1 MDGGPEYADGAED
14 EVLTRL
20 RAAQDVSAGSA
31 ELAAGLTDWEL
42 TYHFS
47 PQRTALLAPLNVHDG
62 LRVLD
67 IGCGSGV
74 LTRALG
80 ETGARV
86 VGVEGTPSRAAA
98 AAERCRDLPDVRI
111 VAGDASGL
119 SRHGTFDLALLCGVL
134 EYSPVYGDGPAAM
147 LADVTDALA
156 DDGVVVIAIE
166 NQLGIGYLLGQP
178 EDHHAAAWMG
188 LADYPAPGAKTW
200 SKARLHAM
208 LADAGLTAQRWL
220 LPYPDYKLPRVI
232 LDERVHD
239 LADASDVVDK
249 LVRDPLLGVF
259 RGSSAAVAVRSP
271 HRQAVANGFG
281 ASVAPSFLV
290 IAGRTPEAVAKAAR
304 PDLGW
309 LVNAQRL
316 PEWRRSRRLTED
328 LRLAES
334 HRTGSAAG
342 WLRQEPTAD
351 EPLLSGAPLDRL
363 LLDALA
369 EHDLDTTRDLL
380 DQWRACCTVDARPF
394 ADDETHPFLPGRPDV
409 PVLPPDCLDVHPGN
423 VIVLPDGTPRR
434 IDLEW
439 RAGVG
444 VDAELVLVR
453 ALVEFTREVLR
464 CGAAHPWPAETSIRQ
479 LVVHLATLIGLD
491 DAARSRWSEL
501 IDAEAALQELVS
513 GTRATDVRAA
523 LDTDVEA
530 PGRMRLWERGGLDE
544 VRALVADR
552 ERLAVELAEA
562 QQVAAQ
568 AHREVAETRHVLADA
583 HREVDEAREEVGAPT
598 ESLMDA
604 VRALREEHAEAE
616 RRLRAEVARV
626 DEEFGRAL
634 MELASAETERAE
646 VDRELAAQRTAA
658 EELAAENA
666 RLRAQLDRLTS
677 SALVRAGEDFL
688 WPAARLARGTRD
700 LLLGRGGQEPDG
712 VLRRV
717 GKRVPAVTPLLA
729 SRVRPVSRRDDR
741 LMYAVDVPATVNVGR
756 GQVIDLEGWAAH
768 ADVPVR
774 QVAVVADGRRC
785 PATTGHPRPDVA
797 AAIGGE
803 PNSGFRVRVPVR
815 EGLVPLE
822 LVVTLVDGTTLRR
835 ELPAVRGRS
844 SDTDTAPVE
853 VSWPADG
860 PRVAICLASYRA
872 PRLHFA
878 EQVESIRAQT
888 HPNWVCVISDDGSG
902 DEGVAVLRD
911 VVGDD
916 PRFVIVEHDENVGF
930 YRNFERALSLVPAD
944 ADLVALSDQDDLWD
958 ADKLAVLV
966 SRFTDPAVQLAY
978 CDMRLVDGIGE
989 VVAESVWANRVNQ
1002 FTDLEQLL
1010 LLNTVTGAASMV
1022 RADLVRERVL
1032 PLPPGTLSAY
1042 HDQWIAATA
1051 LSVGT
1056 ISFVDRPLHSYRQH
1070 GANVTGWQVPRLA
1083 DGLPGLRGLAA
1094 AGVGVGVGR
1103 IAARQAE
1110 LDHITEHEL
1119 RRIAQFAAVLL
1130 MRNDD
1135 RLAVEDQARLSRL
1148 AEAEHRLWPL
1158 VRLALEGEERPQT
1171 AGAERRLLAAALLR
1185 RAQR

>member
-1 MDGGPEYADGAED
+1 MNGGPEYADGAED
-14 EVLTRL
+14 DVLARL

-47 PQRTALLAPLNVHDG
+47 PQRTALLAPLDVREG

-67 IGCGSGV
+67 VGCGSGV

-80 ETGARV
+80 EAGARV
-86 VGVEGTPSRAAA
+86 VGVEGTPTRAAA

-111 VAGDASGL
+111 VTGDASGL

-147 LADVTDALA
+147 LADVTGALA

-178 EDHHAAAWMG
+178 EDHHAKAWMG

-200 SKARLHAM
+200 SRARLRAM

-239 LADASDVVDK
+239 LPDASDLVDK

-259 RGSSAAVAVRSP
+259 RGPSPAVAVRSP

-281 ASVAPSFLV
+281 VAVAPSFLV
-290 IAGRTPEAVAKAAR
+290 IAGRTPEAVAKAVR

-328 LRLAES
+328 LRLTEP
-334 HRTGSAAG
+334 HRTGSATG

-351 EPLLSGAPLDRL
+351 EPLLPGAPLDRL
-363 LLDALA
+363 LLNALA
-369 EHDLDTTRDLL
+369 GHDLDTTRDLL
-380 DQWRACCTVDARPF
+380 QQWRDCCLVDARPF

-434 IDLEW
+434 VDLEW
-439 RAGVG
+439 LAGVG

-453 ALVEFTREVLR
+453 ALVEFAREVLR
-464 CGAAHPWPAETSIRQ
+464 CGAAHPWPAETSTRQ

-491 DAARSRWSEL
+491 DAARSRWAEL
-501 IDAEAALQELVS
+501 IEAESALQELVS
-513 GTRATDVRAA
+513 GTPADDVRAA

-530 PGRMRLWERGGLDE
+530 PGRMRLWERGGLDD
-544 VRALVADR
+544 VRAALDDR
-552 ERLAVELAEA
+552 ERLAGEL
-562 QQVAAQ
+562 
-568 AHREVAETRHVLADA
+568 AETRHVLAEA
-583 HREVDEAREEVGAPT
+583 HREIIEARAELGAT
-598 ESLMDA
+598 TGSLPDV
-604 VRALREEHAEAE
+604 VRARREEHTEAE
-616 RRLRAEVARV
+616 RRLRADVARV
-626 DEEFGRAL
+626 DGEFGRAL
-634 MELASAETERAE
+634 VELASADAERADAE
-646 VDRELAAQRTAA
+646 RELAAQRTAA

-729 SRVRPVSRRDDR
+729 SRVRPVTRRDDR
-741 LMYAVDVPATVNVGR
+741 LMYAVDVPAMVNVGR
-756 GQVIDLEGWAAH
+756 GQVIDLEGWVAH
-768 ADVPVR
+768 ADLPVR
-774 QVAVVADGRRC
+774 QVAVVADGQTCR
-785 PATTGHPRPDVA
+785 ATTGHPRPDVA

-803 PNSGFRVRVPVR
+803 ANSGFRVRVPVR
-815 EGLVPLE
+815 EGLVRLE
-822 LVVTLVDGTTLRR
+822 LLVTLVDGTVLRR
-835 ELPAVRGRS
+835 ELPAVRGGG
-844 SDTDTAPVE
+844 SDAAPVE
-853 VSWPADG
+853 VDWPGDG

-978 CDMRLVDGIGE
+978 CDMRLVDGAGE

-1010 LLNTVTGAASMV
+1010 LLNTVTGAASVV

-1135 RLAVEDQARLSRL
+1135 RLTVEDQARLSRL
-1148 AEAEHRLWPL
+1148 AAAEHRLWPL

>member
-31 ELAAGLTDWEL
+31 ELAAGLTNWEL

-67 IGCGSGV
+67 VGCGSGV

-111 VAGDASGL
+111 VTGDASGL
-119 SRHGTFDLALLCGVL
+119 GAHGTFDVALLCGVL
-134 EYSPVYGDGPAAM
+134 EYSPVHGDGPAAM
-147 LADVTDALA
+147 LADVTDSLA
-156 DDGVVVIAIE
+156 DDGVVVVAIE
-166 NQLGIGYLLGQP
+166 NRLGIGYLLGQP
-178 EDHHAAAWMG
+178 EDHHASAWMG
-188 LADYPAPGAKTW
+188 LADYPARGARTW
-200 SKARLHAM
+200 SKERLRAM
-208 LADAGLTAQRWL
+208 LAEAGLTAQRWL

-259 RGSSAAVAVRSP
+259 RGSSTAVAVRSP
-271 HRQAVANGFG
+271 HREAVANGFG
-281 ASVAPSFLV
+281 AAVAPSFLV

-309 LVNAQRL
+309 MVSAERL
-316 PEWRRSRRLTED
+316 PAWRRSRRLTED
-328 LRLAES
+328 LRLAEP
-334 HRTGSAAG
+334 HRTGSTAG
-342 WLRQEPTAD
+342 WLSQEPVAD
-351 EPLLSGAPLDRL
+351 EPLLPGAPLDRL

-369 EHDLDTTRDLL
+369 GHDLDATRDLL
-380 DQWRACCTVDARPF
+380 ERWRACCTVDARPF

-439 RAGVG
+439 RAGAG

-453 ALVEFTREVLR
+453 ALVEFAREVLR
-464 CGAAHPWPAETSIRQ
+464 CGAAHPWPAETSTRQ
-479 LVVHLATLIGLD
+479 LVLHLAALVGLD
-491 DAARSRWSEL
+491 DAASSRWSEL
-501 IDAEAALQELVS
+501 IDAEAVLQELVS
-513 GTRATDVRAA
+513 GARADDVREA
-523 LDTDVEA
+523 LNADVEA
-530 PGRMRLWERGGLDE
+530 PGRLRLWGRGGLDE
-544 VRALVADR
+544 VRTVLGDH
-552 ERLAVELAEA
+552 ERLAGELADA
-562 QQVAAQ
+562 RHMLAQ
-568 AHREVAETRHVLADA
+568 AHREIS
-583 HREVDEAREEVGAPT
+583 EAREVLGVTTA
-598 ESLMDA
+598 SLPEA
-604 VRALREEHAEAE
+604 VRAWHEELTGSE

-626 DEEFGRAL
+626 DGEFGRAL
-634 MELASAETERAE
+634 IELASAETERADAE
-646 VDRELAAQRTAA
+646 LELAAQRTAA

-666 RLRAQLDRLTS
+666 RLREQLDRLTS
-677 SALVRAGEDFL
+677 STLVRAGENVL

-741 LMYAVDVPATVNVGR
+741 LMYAVDVPEAVTVGR
-756 GQVIDLEGWAAH
+756 GQVIDLQGWVAH
-768 ADVPVR
+768 ADLPVR
-774 QVAVVADGRRC
+774 QVAVVADGRTCR
-785 PATTGHPRPDVA
+785 ATTGHPRPDVA
-797 AAIGGE
+797 AVIGGDA
-803 PNSGFRVRVPVR
+803 NSGFRVRVPVR

-822 LVVTLVDGTTLRR
+822 LVVTLVDGTTIRR
-835 ELPAVRGRS
+835 ELPAVRGRGA
-844 SDTDTAPVE
+844 DTDPVD
-853 VSWPADG
+853 VRWPGGG
-860 PRVAICLASYRA
+860 PRVVICLASYRA

-888 HPNWVCVISDDGSG
+888 HPNWVCVISDDCSG

-916 PRFVIVEHDENVGF
+916 PRFVIVENDENVGF

-966 SRFTDPAVQLAY
+966 SRFTDPDVQLAY
-978 CDMRLVDGIGE
+978 CDMRLVDGGGE

-1010 LLNTVTGAASMV
+1010 LLNTVTGAACMV

-1103 IAARQAE
+1103 MAARQAE

-1130 MRNDD
+1130 MRNQD
-1135 RLAVEDQARLSRL
+1135 RLAAEDQTRLSRL
-1148 AEAEHRLWPL
+1148 AAAEHRLWPL